1 MNYSEVRQ
9 RNKFDSEQRKA
20 KWSHLVQQ
28 FLHTN
33 SIFTRIEVFEY
44 IFWSVEYTGFKII
57 FKIFGLDLVFIVLE
71 KIIVLWILYY
81 LFIREHNFT
90 AVISL
95 LFRKTFH
102 YFHDEL
108 ILSCLLTLEWRFIE
122 NYFEIKQLLYHLFI
136 PKRILRSLNEVSG
149 KA

>member
-44 IFWSVEYTGFKII
+44 IFWSVEYIGFKII

-71 KIIVLWILYY
+71 KIIVL
-81 LFIREHNFT
+81 
-90 AVISL
+90 
-95 LFRKTFH
+95 
-102 YFHDEL
+102 
-108 ILSCLLTLEWRFIE
+108 
-122 NYFEIKQLLYHLFI
+122 
-136 PKRILRSLNEVSG
+136 
-149 KA
+149 